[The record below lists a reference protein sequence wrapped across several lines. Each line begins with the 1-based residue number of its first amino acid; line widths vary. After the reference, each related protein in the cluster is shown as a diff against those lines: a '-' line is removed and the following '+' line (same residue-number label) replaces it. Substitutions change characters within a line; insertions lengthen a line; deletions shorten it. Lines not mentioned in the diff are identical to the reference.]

1 MQNYPSFSKTNAVD
15 VVRTF
20 MARTYSWMAA
30 GLALTAGV
38 ALIIAQ
44 NKVLTMQIMEL
55 RMPLFLLQLAM
66 VFGFSFLAPR
76 IPSVLAGI
84 LFMVYATITGLVFS
98 SLLFAYSPTAV
109 ITAFASTA
117 GTFGIMSVLGFVIK
131 KDLSGMSRFFM
142 FALIGFI
149 IAMVANMFIGS
160 SLLTTALSVFG
171 VVLFAGLTTYETQM
185 LKNMAL
191 SGIEGEGAERAAVH
205 GALMLYINFINI
217 FISLLGLSG
226 GRD

>member
-1 MQNYPSFSKTNAVD
+1 MQNYPSLSKTNAAD

-55 RMPLFLLQLAM
+55 RMPLFFLQLAM
-66 VFGFSFLAPR
+66 VLGLGFLAPR

-84 LFMVYATITGLVFS
+84 LFMVYATVTGLVFS
-98 SLLFAYSPTAV
+98 SLLFAYSPGAV

-131 KDLSGMSRFFM
+131 KDLSGMGRFFM

-149 IAMVANMFIGS
+149 IAVVANMFIGS
-160 SLLTTALSVFG
+160 SLMTTALSVFG

-191 SGIEGEGAERAAVH
+191 SGIEGEGSERAAVH

-217 FISLLGLSG
+217 FISLLGLTG